1 MRHGIVRQKRHRVWW
16 GLLQM
21 SHLLVRQMRHFSFH
35 VRQMRH
41 LLVRQMRHLFVRQ
54 VRLEVGRD

>member
-1 MRHGIVRQKRHRVWW
+1 
-16 GLLQM
+16 M